1 MRILIILE
9 LEDGTMVYMLAERR
23 YPISQDLMLRM
34 LDHGLEVEDQ
44 NETALTVIKLFI
56 KWTKEAEED

>member
-1 MRILIILE
+1 
-9 LEDGTMVYMLAERR
+9 MLAERR
-23 YPISQDLMLRM
+23 YPLSQDLMLRM